1 MDLLAQLFGS
11 AAAGLKRHPEGLTGL
26 VVLSNT
32 HVPLT
37 VESLRN
43 TLDSLYPG
51 QFQSSEEAGNKVSKG
66 FLQGMFGIEC
76 VIPGAQGWYLLHS
89 NLGPYTAFSDF
100 GEHIDD
106 EELRDVAEAQE
117 FSLEM
122 HLVSIHGIQEE
133 AYRFI
138 GAVLA
143 VLAPADSA
151 ILVHPSNHAVIAF
164 TPAVRKCLAAGDAA
178 HGTS

>member
-1 MDLLAQLFGS
+1 MDLLARLFGS
-11 AAAGLKRHPEGLTGL
+11 AAARLKRHPEGLTGL

-37 VESLRN
+37 VESLRG
-43 TLDSLYPG
+43 TLDTLYPD
-51 QFQSSEEAGNKVSKG
+51 QFAQSEDAGNKVSKG
-66 FLQGMFGIEC
+66 FLPGMFGIEC
-76 VIPGAQGWYLLHS
+76 VIPGAEGWYVVHS
-89 NLGPYTAFSDF
+89 NLGPFTAYSDF
-100 GEHIDD
+100 EKHIDD
-106 EELRDVAEAQE
+106 DELRDVAEAQE
-117 FSLEM
+117 FSLEV

-138 GAVLA
+138 GALLA
-143 VLAPADSA
+143 MLAPADSA

-164 TPAVRKCLAAGDAA
+164 TPSVRKCLAAGDAA